1 VRGLDGFE
9 LDESCSMTEISRDP
23 LDLVAQVCGVHH
35 SYPDGFMLFLGTSF
49 APIADRDAPGRG
61 FTHHPGDIVSID
73 CPRLGTLVNSVHP
86 VADTPPWRTGVR
98 ALMQMLHDLRTTP
111 P

>member
-35 SYPDGFMLFLGTSF
+35 S
-49 APIADRDAPGRG
+49 DAPGRG